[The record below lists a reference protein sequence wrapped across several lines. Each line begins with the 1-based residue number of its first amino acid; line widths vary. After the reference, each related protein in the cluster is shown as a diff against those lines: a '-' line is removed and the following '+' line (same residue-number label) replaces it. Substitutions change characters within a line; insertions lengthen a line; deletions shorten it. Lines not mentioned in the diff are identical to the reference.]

1 LFEERCGVGIEEAG
15 EPSQGVGGAVGAM
28 VVVPARHFALVLV
41 ATHVRGDAYDGLMDV
56 AVAETATS
64 VTRAVLDGVVGSQF
78 EAFVTE
84 CWLTDRGRFIRVVE
98 GDPIFV
104 RGTLGSSDDRHS
116 SLSGR
121 GTGGRLRVDVVEDA
135 SGEPRMN
142 EAATG
147 LEQCV
152 VVHPYVLF

>member
-1 LFEERCGVGIEEAG
+1 MIVTSRPSLRTQTHLSREDTSSVLRVGDTTIDVVRVPLFEERCGVGVEEAG

-64 VTRAVLDGVVGSQF
+64 VTRAVLDGVIGSQF

-84 CWLTDRGRFIRVVE
+84 CWLTDRGRFVWVVE

-104 RGTLGSSDDRHS
+104 GRALSSSDDRHS
-116 SLSGR
+116 SL
-121 GTGGRLRVDVVEDA
+121 
-135 SGEPRMN
+135 
-142 EAATG
+142 
-147 LEQCV
+147 
-152 VVHPYVLF
+152 